1 MPESLPDAP
10 LDDDNCWLDML
21 CRNGTQLLQGRYS
34 THTPGIGPPLGG
46 LSTFRPCG
54 RELATFFKSTR
65 WAYIIVKLTGRGL
78 HGSNLPTRRFQ
89 SALRS
94 AEGFTNHLSHRSRT
108 GLRDPG
114 LRFSSDP
121 LNASPA
127 AAFPHWIG
135 AALR

>member
-1 MPESLPDAP
+1 MPESLPDTP
-10 LDDDNCWLDML
+10 LDDDNSWLDML
-21 CRNGTQLLQGRYS
+21 CRNGTQLLQNIAIAL
-34 THTPGIGPPLGG
+34 TPLESALGG

-54 RELATFFKSTR
+54 RELAAFFKSTR
-65 WAYIIVKLTGRGL
+65 WAYITVKLTGRGL
-78 HGSNLPTRRFQ
+78 HGSNLPTRRFR

-94 AEGFTNHLSHRSRT
+94 AEGFTNYLSHRSRT

-114 LRFSSDP
+114 LKFSSDS

-127 AAFPHWIG
+127 PAFPHWIG